1 MRGKAV
7 TVTSGRFNRNILGY
21 KLPNIKNE
29 GENMYGR
36 KNNRN
41 NDLLLLCV
49 QA

>member
-1 MRGKAV
+1 MGLLLHMNCDI
-7 TVTSGRFNRNILGY
+7 GFNRNIVGY